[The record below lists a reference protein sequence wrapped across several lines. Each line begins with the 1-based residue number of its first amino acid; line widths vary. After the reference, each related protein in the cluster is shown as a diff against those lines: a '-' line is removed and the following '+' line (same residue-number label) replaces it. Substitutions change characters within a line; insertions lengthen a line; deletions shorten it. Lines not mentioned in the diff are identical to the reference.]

1 MEWIQTA
8 AGRKFYPLHPRVE
21 DIDIEDI
28 AHALSLNCRF
38 NGHCRTFY
46 SVAEHSVRESR
57 LLEGDEA
64 MWGLLHDASEAYLTD
79 LPRPVKVQ
87 MPAFRDWEDKLEK
100 IIIEHF
106 GLTWPM
112 PEAVKVAD
120 DRLLSTEARDLM
132 AEPPDVWSWTAEVLA
147 ERIEPW
153 SWEEAKRTYL
163 TRFAELRG

>member
-8 AGRKFYPLHPRVE
+8 AGRKFYPLDPRAE

-46 SVAEHSVRESR
+46 SVAEHSVRVSR
-57 LLEGDEA
+57 LLTGDEA
-64 MWGLLHDASEAYLTD
+64 LWGLLHDASEAYLTD
-79 LPRPVKVQ
+79 LPRPVKAQ

-106 GLTWPM
+106 GLNWPM
-112 PEAVKVAD
+112 PEAVKTAD

-132 AEPPDVWSWTAEVLA
+132 AEPPEVWSWGAAVLE

-153 SWEEAKRTYL
+153 TWEDAKRAFL
-163 TRFAELRG
+163 ARFEQLSG